1 MSTGYEKKRRLPLS
15 VEMERI
21 WTRDRVLRETS
32 ENAPYLENPFADSCD
47 LHFLFTNLISQLK
60 WRVLSL
66 FFPS

>member
-32 ENAPYLENPFADSCD
+32 ENAPYLENPFADSC
-47 LHFLFTNLISQLK
+47 L
-60 WRVLSL
+60 
-66 FFPS
+66 